1 MTSFMLIGS
10 LYFSRYI
17 TWPPN
22 EISIKP
28 VSYTHL
34 DVYKRQVYDENL
46 KIYRDWRNTLEYAV
60 EEAEVKGLKKGKL
73 EGIAE
78 GKAEGIAEGQ
88 RQIAANFKNQGVNI
102 ETIAQCTGLSVEE
115 INGL

>member
-1 MTSFMLIGS
+1 M
-10 LYFSRYI
+10 
-17 TWPPN
+17 
-22 EISIKP
+22 
-28 VSYTHL
+28 
-34 DVYKRQVYDENL
+34 
-46 KIYRDWRNTLEYAV
+46 
-60 EEAEVKGLKKGKL
+60 KGLKKGKL

-88 RQIAANFKNQGVNI
+88 RQITANLKNQGVNI